1 MPTSTAAVKLSAVC
15 TQSTLMANSPLMCI
29 VTRPLPVEAGR
40 YFKRDWTALLIF
52 YRGWNDYKA
61 GFGSL
66 NGEYWLGLDKLNKLT
81 TNNHKRYKL
90 RVDLEDTT
98 GKIFFAE
105 YGYFALSSEQSK
117 YQLSLGTYH
126 GKPTVTLVCTTLFS
140 ILPLFLFFLLS
151 FSLSFP

>member
-1 MPTSTAAVKLSAVC
+1 M
-15 TQSTLMANSPLMCI
+15 
-29 VTRPLPVEAGR
+29 
-40 YFKRDWTALLIF
+40 
-52 YRGWNDYKA
+52 
-61 GFGSL
+61 

-117 YQLSLGTYH
+117 YQLSLGTYLN
-126 GKPTVTLVCTTLFS
+126 GKSAVFK
-140 ILPLFLFFLLS
+140 
-151 FSLSFP
+151 